1 VPRGL
6 IQWQE
11 LPLAQVAQQVT
22 IRLPPLK
29 QVVEA
34 VLLDIIPHQVAQL
47 QRARSPAQLA
57 PIQRVDLPRAQIVLW
72 ATIQAHLLSQ
82 AARVVLL
89 DTFREIS
96 LSQVAHIVHLG
107 FIPP

>member
-1 VPRGL
+1 M
-6 IQWQE
+6 
-11 LPLAQVAQQVT
+11 
-22 IRLPPLK
+22 RLPPLK

-47 QRARSPAQLA
+47 QRALSPAQLA
-57 PIQRVDLPRAQIVLW
+57 HIQRAGHPRAQIVLW

-82 AARVVLL
+82 VARVALL
-89 DTFREIS
+89 DIFREIS